1 MEICEPCTL
10 LDPIEQC
17 TESIEIGIA
26 EANTDYYVYVSN
38 LATTRLDVF
47 PVTSDGDGLITI
59 PIDECLAQ
67 NTGYEIWI
75 NTTGIEEDR
84 DDFTNNSTTNKC
96 FIFQFMKNANPTPV
110 TSTFNGMYVN
120 GFTGILGN
128 ATEETKLKS
137 FIPRKKINDLTF
149 YIGDLFLD
157 SAKRTAFR
165 ALATSLRTAGQTR
178 IGSNVTK
185 KENCIDNV
193 VGTEAHYNAECTNA
207 NQKIN
212 VFTQEGE
219 PWHEND
225 SFDSFAE
232 YKANDDLILAYC
244 KANNITYDVYLARCR
259 DVAGVATDA
268 QCADQAVLHDTIFL
282 VDYVSTTKFNTYSG
296 LSDGIKEQLTLI
308 SAAAGRWVNPDTL
321 AVGKTQ
327 KVVILY
333 ASEGNAGANMATYFQ
348 QNPSLLPANDK
359 FQLAY
364 KNWNAT
370 AVKSKLSV
378 KGMKI
383 YAYTGIKNL

>member
-1 MEICEPCTL
+1 M
-10 LDPIEQC
+10 
-17 TESIEIGIA
+17 
-26 EANTDYYVYVSN
+26 
-38 LATTRLDVF
+38 ATTRLDVF
-47 PVTSDGDGLITI
+47 EVTSDNSGLITI
-59 PIDECLAQ
+59 LIDGCFAE

-75 NTTGIEEDR
+75 NTTGVETDR
-84 DDFTNNSTTNKC
+84 DDFTNNSITNKC
-96 FIFQFMKNANPTPV
+96 FIFQFMKNAT
-110 TSTFNGMYVN
+110 TRTTTFNGMYVN

-128 ATEETKLKS
+128 TTEETKLKS
-137 FIPRKKINDLTF
+137 FIAKKKMNDLTF
-149 YIGDLFLD
+149 YLATLFLD
-157 SAKRTAFR
+157 AGKRTSFR
-165 ALATSLRTAGQTR
+165 ALATSLRIAGQTR

-225 SFDSFAE
+225 SFASFAE
-232 YKANDDLILAYC
+232 YKANDDLILAFC
-244 KANNITYDVYLARCR
+244 KANGITYDVYLARCR
-259 DVAGVATDA
+259 DVAGVATDDE
-268 QCADQAVLHDTIFL
+268 CADQAVLHDTIFL

-296 LSDGIKEQLTLI
+296 LSQGIKDQLTLI
-308 SAAAGRWVNPDTL
+308 SAAAARWVNPDTL

-333 ASEGNAGANMATYFQ
+333 ASEGNDGANMATFFQ
-348 QNPSLLPANDK
+348 SNPSLLPANDK

-370 AVKSKLSV
+370 AVKSRLAI
-378 KGMKI
+378 GGQKI
-383 YAYTGIKNL
+383 YGFNGIKNL